1 MISIAR
7 GGYSFISVMVMSML
21 VFSCSSGAAP
31 SGDAPTGAAPAAEAF
46 TKEYLA
52 RFILLGNGDLLAI
65 AGSETI
71 QIWDVANHQ
80 MLREVGTALV
90 SVDCDVERPS
100 AALDGSRLLVWFSST
115 SMNPG
120 CDAVRVFDTHTGA
133 AVGSIDVDTSYLLPQ
148 FILAANG
155 LSIVAGGDV
164 RATTPNPLDVSLSG
178 AANGTVYPAVANW
191 VLRVMIMIHPAGR
204 RFVTTSDSG
213 TQVWSFG
220 SAVPLFTDP
229 TTMVTYAPDGSTV
242 AFYGTSF
249 DLLRLVSVDTS
260 AQTTLTGIS
269 GPTALLPG
277 GSRYLAND
285 DSLGATRMLAVDGS
299 GSPVTVWDQKFLEAS
314 FSNDGKRVALLGT
327 DEVTVVVRALK

>member
-1 MISIAR
+1 MSIAR

-31 SGDAPTGAAPAAEAF
+31 AGDAPAGDAPAAEAF
-46 TKEYLA
+46 TKDLLA

-65 AGSETI
+65 VGSETI
-71 QIWDVANHQ
+71 QVWDLANHQ

-90 SVDCDVERPS
+90 SVDCNVERPS

-115 SMNPG
+115 SIPG
-120 CDAVRVFDTHTGA
+120 CDAVRVFDTHTGV
-133 AVGSIDVDTSYLLPQ
+133 AVGSIDLGTSNLLSP
-148 FILAANG
+148 FILAADG
-155 LSIVAGGDV
+155 LNIVAGGDAL
-164 RATTPNPLDVSLSG
+164 ATTPNPLDVSLSG
-178 AANGTVYPAVANW
+178 AANGTVYPAVAANG
-191 VLRVMIMIHPAGR
+191 VFMGMIYPAGQ
-204 RFVTTSDSG
+204 RFLTTSDSG

-285 DSLGATRMLAVDGS
+285 DSLGATRMLAADGS

-327 DEVTVVVRALK
+327 DGVTVVVRALK